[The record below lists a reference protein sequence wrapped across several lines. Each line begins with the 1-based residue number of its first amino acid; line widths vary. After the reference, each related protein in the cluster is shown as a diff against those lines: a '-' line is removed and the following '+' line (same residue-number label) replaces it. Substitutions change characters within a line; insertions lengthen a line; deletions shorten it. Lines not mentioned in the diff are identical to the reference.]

1 MAGQDGAV
9 HWCGVFFVFVFFFLS
24 SHVFALHGTVSFGI
38 LSVLSSDLW
47 ELYTGTLSQA
57 MLTLG
62 VCVLCS

>member
-9 HWCGVFFVFVFFFLS
+9 HWFGFFFFFLS